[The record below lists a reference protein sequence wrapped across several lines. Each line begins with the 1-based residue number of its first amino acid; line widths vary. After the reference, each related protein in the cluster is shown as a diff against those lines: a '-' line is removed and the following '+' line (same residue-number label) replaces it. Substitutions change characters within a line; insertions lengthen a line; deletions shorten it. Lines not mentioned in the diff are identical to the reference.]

1 MKLTFI
7 CGGISGGRNDE
18 ARRVEDQTMTATLAE
33 MRGYWQALRRNG
45 ALPRRSAIEPRGMA
59 GALAGAFLVE
69 RIAPGIA
76 RLRVAG
82 RQIGDL
88 LGMEGAGL
96 PLSALFEPLARPRLA
111 EVLEACLTAPA
122 TLDLRL
128 GSDSGIGRP
137 RLRARMVLLPVAS
150 DFGRGEMAL
159 GCLCLAGA
167 VGRQPRRLT
176 IEDIRQAPID
186 LPRYRKIP
194 ALEQFAPAPADP
206 DPAGF
211 VEKPHAKARPWLRLV
226 DLTP

>member
-7 CGGISGGRNDE
+7 GGGRNDL
-18 ARRVEDQTMTATLAE
+18 RRIEDRAMAATLAE

-45 ALPRRSAIEPRGMA
+45 ALPRRSVIDPRGMA

-96 PLSALFEPLARPRLA
+96 PLSALFAPLARPRLA
-111 EVLEACLTAPA
+111 EALEACLTTPA

-137 RLRARMVLLPVAS
+137 RLRARMLLLPVAS

-159 GCLCLAGA
+159 GCLCLTGV

-176 IEDIRQAPID
+176 IEDIRQDPVE
-186 LPRYRKIP
+186 LPRYRKITP
-194 ALEQFAPAPADP
+194 LEEFAPAPA
-206 DPAGF
+206 AF

-226 DLTP
+226 NLTP